1 VFVLAGIVGVAQDG
15 PAGPRSRGH
24 DERPVRAGERCRH
37 GLDRRT
43 IGFSGLRKAREVV
56 NEAEVDDA
64 VGRRGT
70 APETVQIGQVAPLH
84 LGASSRDCRRRCV

>member
-1 VFVLAGIVGVAQDG
+1 MAWIAARSVSADFAKLA
-15 PAGPRSRGH
+15 
-24 DERPVRAGERCRH
+24 
-37 GLDRRT
+37 
-43 IGFSGLRKAREVV
+43 VV